1 MIDPHTIL
9 SALTSPSNKAGL
21 NGPHRRILVV
31 EDDVDLCMLIR
42 QVIQEMEETVHV
54 QFASTV
60 HEATMWLDGP
70 KRFDLVLADFLLAD
84 SRSGYEL
91 RAICQ
96 DRAPNTLFVMM
107 SAMPLQL
114 PELSDSDFLQK
125 PFTGAQCGDFIGKA
139 FKNTPPCQEG
149 PSA

>member
-1 MIDPHTIL
+1 MLDPTTKL
-9 SALTSPSNKAGL
+9 SALTSISSDKTL
-21 NGPHRRILVV
+21 NAPDRRILVV

-42 QVIQEMEETVHV
+42 QVIQEMEENIHV

-60 HEATMWLDGP
+60 HEASMWLDGSQ
-70 KRFDLVLADFLLAD
+70 RFDLILADFLLAD

-96 DRAPNTLFVMM
+96 DRTPDTLFVMM

-114 PELSDSDFLQK
+114 PELGENEFLQK
-125 PFTGAQCGDFIGKA
+125 PFTGAQCSDFIGKA
-139 FKNTPPCQEG
+139 FENAPSCQG
-149 PSA
+149 TA